1 MDKGFIEMSTL
12 SLKTKSYDVQRSWA
26 DQYEPM
32 MNNVAGTILF
42 ADPKLLSVYFTYS
55 QYQDRKQGVD
65 MQLVLA
71 PTRFS
76 YRVREAKYKEY
87 FLNEFTIRNTARYGP
102 SELEKIQTD
111 NYASFLLYACAHP
124 SEYGVIDCAVM
135 IDLGVLGSQLVAYPH
150 LIEKAVKK
158 NGFISFEYDSF
169 PSDIVCGT
177 WNLKRKGT

>member
-1 MDKGFIEMSTL
+1 MSTL

-26 DQYEPM
+26 NQYDSM
-32 MNNVAGTILF
+32 MNQLACNILVSSS
-42 ADPKLLSVYFTYS
+42 KLLSVYFKHPS
-55 QYQDRKQGVD
+55 LSEDRKQGID
-65 MQLVLA
+65 MHIVME
-71 PTRFS
+71 PTKLS

-87 FLNEFTIRNTARYGP
+87 FLNEFTIRNTARYGL